1 MRYAFECSAVMFCC
15 GPCTSMEAETQN
27 LRWLKPYN
35 GGRYR
40 KRTWSM
46 LDGGQV
52 DLLNIRTCASC
63 NDRYQEQIAGQNDA
77 WEDRDARAIL
87 RKFGQCSESKV
98 QSGAQIDMRC
108 IYDPDEAPEDAPEDA
123 SEDASE
129 DAPED
134 APQDALDNAPD
145 VAAVDAPQALDA
157 DDDFI
162 MI

>member
-15 GPCTSMEAETQN
+15 GPCVSMDAETQN
-27 LRWLKPYN
+27 LRWMKPYN

-52 DLLNIRTCASC
+52 DLLNIRTCAMC
-63 NDRYQEQIAGQNDA
+63 NDRYHEQMAAKDIA

-87 RKFGQCSESKV
+87 RKFGQCSESNVPDIARNDAQKDV
-98 QSGAQIDMRC
+98 Q
-108 IYDPDEAPEDAPEDA
+108 EDAQEDVQEDA
-123 SEDASE
+123 QEYAQEYAQEDVQE
-129 DAPED
+129 DTE
-134 APQDALDNAPD
+134 
-145 VAAVDAPQALDA
+145 
-157 DDDFI
+157 DDFI

>member
-27 LRWLKPYN
+27 LRWMKPYN

-52 DLLNIRTCASC
+52 DLLNIRTCATC
-63 NDRYQEQIAGQNDA
+63 NDRYHEQIADKDDA

-98 QSGAQIDMRC
+98 QRGAQIDMRY
-108 IYDPDEAPEDAPEDA
+108 IYDPDEAPEDAV
-123 SEDASE
+123 E

-134 APQDALDNAPD
+134 AVKDAPKDAPD
-145 VAAVDAPQALDA
+145 VAVVDAPQASDA